1 MQINFPAIN
10 NQQVFLEM
18 RVLNSLTITCRSGMQ
33 IRHRSVRD
41 CNIKRTM
48 FKYEKVNNTI
58 LQEFR
63 KDCNTSMKQEH
74 GERMN
79 KKEKTTLFLMHHSTV
94 VYDVKILSE
103 SVGIQ

>member
-1 MQINFPAIN
+1 
-10 NQQVFLEM
+10 M
-18 RVLNSLTITCRSGMQ
+18 RALNSLTISCRSGME
-33 IRHRSVRD
+33 IRHRLVRD
-41 CNIKRTM
+41 RNIKRTM
-48 FKYEKVNNTI
+48 FKYEKVKNTI
-58 LQEFR
+58 LQELR

-79 KKEKTTLFLMHHSTV
+79 KKEKTTFFLMRHSKI

>member
-79 KKEKTTLFLMHHSTV
+79 KKEKTTFFLMHHSTI

>member
-1 MQINFPAIN
+1 
-10 NQQVFLEM
+10 M
-18 RVLNSLTITCRSGMQ
+18 RALNSLTISCRSGME

-48 FKYEKVNNTI
+48 FKYEKVKNTI

-79 KKEKTTLFLMHHSTV
+79 KKEKTTFFLMHHSTV

>member
-74 GERMN
+74 GA
-79 KKEKTTLFLMHHSTV
+79 V
-94 VYDVKILSE
+94 V
-103 SVGIQ
+103 

>member
-1 MQINFPAIN
+1 M
-10 NQQVFLEM
+10 E
-18 RVLNSLTITCRSGMQ
+18 
-33 IRHRSVRD
+33 IRHRLVRD
-41 CNIKRTM
+41 RNIKRTV
-48 FKYEKVNNTI
+48 FKYEKVKNTI
-58 LQEFR
+58 LQELR